1 MRVTI
6 TKILYLKLIGLFC
19 IFTFSKINPTHATE
33 ISPLIGFGQESFN
46 FEIADYGAGSKTIKF
61 DPNIAGV
68 TRLGLNAL
76 GFGMEKNSAQV

>member
-19 IFTFSKINPTHATE
+19 IVTFSKINSTHATE
-33 ISPLIGFGQESFN
+33 ISPSIGFGQESFN